1 MKDYLEKVI
10 NAKTEEVENIRNQV
24 KSSESA
30 DEVRS
35 LGETLDKVLSELN
48 DAKEQL
54 SKLDNDSNEEP
65 MDDERAETKKFKCTE
80 CGYIY
85 EGENLPEDYVCPE
98 CGAGI
103 EKFEEITE
111 DETTDEEDKAK
122 CNDKDKRAEGE
133 EEPTSEDVQRS
144 ANWVKVDANNLKKVA
159 SFEERGGNK
168 MNEETRTAELKEK
181 EQRGIALKEGRAIT
195 VASSDILLPKHQSSD
210 LATAPFRQVSS
221 FVDLTK
227 IRNLQGGESYEA
239 PYVKS
244 YGEGGLTEEGADY
257 TEAETEFGKAQI
269 NKVKITAYAE
279 ISEELEKL
287 PAADYESEVRKGVEI
302 ALKKKMA
309 KEQING
315 TGASN
320 SFVGITSTNELNTA
334 VLTSDDLELSTIDQ
348 DTLNNIIFSY
358 GGDEEVEQKGV
369 IVLNKADLL
378 AFSLVKNEIGDHAY
392 KIDLANQTI
401 NTVPYVINSNC
412 KALSASTTSTGEY
425 AMFYGIP
432 QHYETAIF
440 SPVDIQK
447 SYDYKFKQG
456 MIAYKA
462 SVFAGGNT
470 TSYRGFMRIKKA
482 NPSA

>member
-10 NAKTEEVENIRNQV
+10 NAKKEEAENIRESV
-24 KSSESA
+24 KKAETA
-30 DEVRS
+30 DEVRA
-35 LGETLDKVLSELN
+35 LGETLDKVLTELRDAEEQKAKLVEEEARSEEEKKE
-48 DAKEQL
+48 DEPKKEQKAEDEG
-54 SKLDNDSNEEP
+54 SEDEESEDEEP
-65 MDDERAETKKFKCTE
+65 S
-80 CGYIY
+80 
-85 EGENLPEDYVCPE
+85 
-98 CGAGI
+98 
-103 EKFEEITE
+103 
-111 DETTDEEDKAK
+111 
-122 CNDKDKRAEGE
+122 
-133 EEPTSEDVQRS
+133 SEDVKRS
-144 ANWVKVDANNLKKVA
+144 ADWEKVDANNLKKMA

-168 MNEETRTAELKEK
+168 MNEETRKAELKAK
-181 EQRGIALKEGRAIT
+181 EERGVALKEGRSIT
-195 VASSDILLPKHQSSD
+195 VASSDILLPAYQSSD

-227 IRNLQGGESYEA
+227 VRNLQGGESYEA

-244 YGEGGLTEEGADY
+244 YGEGGTTAEGADY
-257 TEAETEFGKAQI
+257 TDAETEFGKAQI

-287 PAADYESEVRKGVEI
+287 PAADYESEVRKGVEV
-302 ALKKKMA
+302 ALKKKLA

-315 TGASN
+315 SGENN
-320 SFVGITSTNELNTA
+320 SFTGIMSTVDGNTA
-334 VLTSDDLELSTIDQ
+334 VLTDDDLSISTIDQ

-369 IVLNKADLL
+369 LVLNKADLL

-412 KALSASTTSTGEY
+412 KALSSSKTSGGAYT
-425 AMFYGIP
+425 MFYGIP

-470 TSYRGFMRIKKA
+470 TSYRGFMRIKKGGA
-482 NPSA
+482 TPSV

>member
-10 NAKTEEVENIRNQV
+10 SAKTAEADEIRNKVKNATTENSSVEEVR
-24 KSSESA
+24 A
-30 DEVRS
+30 
-35 LGETLDKVLSELN
+35 LGETLDKVLAELN

-54 SKLDNDSNEEP
+54 ASLEEEP
-65 MDDERAETKKFKCTE
+65 VNDE
-80 CGYIY
+80 
-85 EGENLPEDYVCPE
+85 P
-98 CGAGI
+98 
-103 EKFEEITE
+103 
-111 DETTDEEDKAK
+111 
-122 CNDKDKRAEGE
+122 RAEGE
-133 EEPTSEDVQRS
+133 EETPDAENPDEEPRAEDDEEEEVPAEDERAEDDKEEETKSEDVTRS
-144 ANWVKVDANNLKKVA
+144 ADWVKVDANNLKEVA
-159 SFEERGGNK
+159 SYEKRGGNK
-168 MNEETRTAELKEK
+168 MNEETRKAELKVRE
-181 EQRGIALKEGRAIT
+181 ERGVALKEGRAIT

-227 IRNLQGGESYEA
+227 VRNLQGGESYEA
-239 PYVKS
+239 PFVIS

-257 TEAETEFGKAQI
+257 SEAETVFGKAQI

-302 ALKKKMA
+302 ALKKKLA

-315 TGASN
+315 TGENN
-320 SFVGITSTNELNTA
+320 SFTGIMSKVAGNKA
-334 VLTSDDLELSTIDQ
+334 VLESDDLELSVIDQ
-348 DTLNNIIFSY
+348 DTLNNIIFKY

-378 AFSLVKNEIGDHAY
+378 AFSLVRNEIGDHAY

-412 KALSASTTSTGEY
+412 KALSSDSTSAGEY
-425 AMFYGIP
+425 TMFYGIP

-470 TSYRGFMRIKKA
+470 TSYRGFMRVKKGTEA
-482 NPSA
+482 GA

>member
-10 NAKTEEVENIRNQV
+10 SAKTEQAENIREEV
-24 KSSESA
+24 KKAETA
-30 DEVRS
+30 DEVRA
-35 LGETLDKVLSELN
+35 LGETLETVLAELN

-54 SKLDNDSNEEP
+54 SKLENETP
-65 MDDERAETKKFKCTE
+65 AEEQK
-80 CGYIY
+80 
-85 EGENLPEDYVCPE
+85 
-98 CGAGI
+98 
-103 EKFEEITE
+103 TE
-111 DETTDEEDKAK
+111 DEKPEDEKPADEQPADEQPEDEKPEDDEDEQREENA
-122 CNDKDKRAEGE
+122 DDDE
-133 EEPTSEDVQRS
+133 EEPNSEDVQRS
-144 ANWVKVDANNLKKVA
+144 ASWVKVDANNLKNVA
-159 SFEERGGNK
+159 SFENRGGNK
-168 MNEETRTAELKEK
+168 MDKETRKAELKAK
-181 EQRGIALKEGRAIT
+181 EERGIALKEGRAIT
-195 VASSDILLPKHQSSD
+195 VASSDILLPVHQSSD

-239 PYVKS
+239 PFVKS

-257 TEAETEFGKAQI
+257 TEAETVFGKAQI

-287 PAADYESEVRKGVEI
+287 PAADYEAEVRKGVEI

-315 TGASN
+315 TGENN
-320 SFVGITSTNELNTA
+320 SFTGIMSTVAGNTA
-334 VLTSDDLELSTIDQ
+334 VLEADDLAIATIDQ
-348 DTLNNIIFSY
+348 DTLNNIIFNY

-369 IVLNKADLL
+369 LVLNKADLL
-378 AFSLVKNEIGDHAY
+378 AFSLVRNENGDHTY

-412 KALSASTTSTGEY
+412 KALNVEGTAEGDYT
-425 AMFYGIP
+425 MFYGIP

-470 TSYRGFMRIKKA
+470 TSYRGFMRIKKGA
-482 NPSA
+482 NAGA